1 MKNTS
6 LKLIAILMVVT
17 MMLSLVACNTNPVDV
32 HGVWENAT
40 HLSDKTFGKGAKTIE
55 VEVKA
60 GEQSVTFTV
69 KTDAEN
75 LEDALVEHEII
86 AGAQSEYGL
95 MIDTVNGIRADY
107 TLDGAWWQ
115 ICKDGAPLDTG
126 ASGELIKDGS
136 HYELVYTPA

>member
-1 MKNTS
+1 MKNRTF
-6 LKLIAILMVVT
+6 KLVAVFMAIA
-17 MMLSLVACNTNPVDV
+17 MMLALVACNTNTVDAE
-32 HGVWENAT
+32 GVWENAT
-40 HLSDKTFGKGAKTIE
+40 HLSDKTFGDGAKTIE
-55 VEVKA
+55 IEVKA

-86 AGAQSEYGL
+86 AGEQSEFGL

-115 ICKDGAPLDTG
+115 ICKNGVGLNTG
-126 ASGELIKDGS
+126 ASSELIEDGS

>member
-1 MKNTS
+1 MKNTMN
-6 LKLIAILMVVT
+6 KLIALAMVIV
-17 MMLSLVACNTNPVDV
+17 MLLALVACGNTVDAE
-32 HGVWENAT
+32 GVWENAT
-40 HLSDKTFGKGAKTIE
+40 HLSDKTFGNGAKTIE

-86 AGAQSEYGL
+86 AGAQSDYGL

-107 TLDGAWWQ
+107 NLDGAYWK
-115 ICKDGAPLDTG
+115 ICKDGTPLNHG
-126 ASGELIKDGS
+126 ASSELIEDGG
-136 HYELVYTPA
+136 HYELLYTPA